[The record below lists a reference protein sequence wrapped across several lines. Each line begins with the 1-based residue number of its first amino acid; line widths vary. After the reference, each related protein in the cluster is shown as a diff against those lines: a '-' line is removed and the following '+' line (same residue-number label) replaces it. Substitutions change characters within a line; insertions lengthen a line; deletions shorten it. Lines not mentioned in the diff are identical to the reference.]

1 MKMPICYIWSDN
13 LNTVMNEFNSFVCS
27 LDPVFYTINNNYTF
41 PGFSNFIPSS
51 NQFSYPVSGSATVDV
66 SEFSLK
72 YTNTITI
79 SSFNISQ
86 DASLSSFNLIDYIN
100 TVLTDVN
107 NNLPLAQSVS
117 LATLSSVHFTPGAGS
132 VWMYGDIAN
141 KYTTNSKTIN
151 LNYIGNID
159 KDGSLIGIQH
169 CKFYPFC
176 RRITAKIYNNSK
188 QITTKVT
195 SDYRKFNYF
204 DQQLKVI
211 QLKPNMLSK
220 SIENNTILSGIYNYS
235 KNNISYKPNTKT
247 TYYDFYQYNTN
258 NLMSSWYNGL
268 SFNSQFPSYLN
279 HYEYNDKFDL
289 FSKYDWTYN
298 QFNNFEETAETTL
311 YNCVYRNTLFDNHLI
326 RSKIPTLK
334 SNPDFEFKKNT
345 YHYLPVNIIA
355 ELNHFDAN
363 LMTICT
369 KQSNSSDTLNSNSY
383 QYYTFA
389 KDSNP
394 TSGIY
399 SNQLTSL
406 DVSFDNYSGG
416 YIRLIINDKTNSIIS
431 GYYNIPRWKGQK
443 YTYISGILTAL
454 K

>member
-1 MKMPICYIWSDN
+1 
-13 LNTVMNEFNSFVCS
+13 
-27 LDPVFYTINNNYTF
+27 
-41 PGFSNFIPSS
+41 
-51 NQFSYPVSGSATVDV
+51 
-66 SEFSLK
+66 
-72 YTNTITI
+72 
-79 SSFNISQ
+79 
-86 DASLSSFNLIDYIN
+86 
-100 TVLTDVN
+100 
-107 NNLPLAQSVS
+107 
-117 LATLSSVHFTPGAGS
+117 
-132 VWMYGDIAN
+132 MYGDISN

-169 CKFYPFC
+169 CEFYPFC

-188 QITTKVT
+188 QITTKV
-195 SDYRKFNYF
+195 SADYRKFNYF
-204 DQQLKVI
+204 DPQLKVI

-235 KNNISYKPNTKT
+235 KNNISYKPNNKT

-258 NLMSSWYNGL
+258 NLMSSWYNGV
-268 SFNSQFPSYLN
+268 SFNNQFPSYLKY
-279 HYEYNDKFDL
+279 YEYNDKFDL
-289 FSKYDWTYN
+289 FSKYDWTYY
-298 QFNNFEETAETTL
+298 QYNNFEETAETTL
-311 YNCVYRNTLFDNHLI
+311 YNCVYRNTLFDNYLI
-326 RSKIPTLK
+326 RSNIPTLK

-345 YHYLPVNIIA
+345 YHYLPVNIIS

-431 GYYNIPRWKGQK
+431 GYYSIPQWKGQK
-443 YTYISGILTAL
+443 YTYISGILTTL